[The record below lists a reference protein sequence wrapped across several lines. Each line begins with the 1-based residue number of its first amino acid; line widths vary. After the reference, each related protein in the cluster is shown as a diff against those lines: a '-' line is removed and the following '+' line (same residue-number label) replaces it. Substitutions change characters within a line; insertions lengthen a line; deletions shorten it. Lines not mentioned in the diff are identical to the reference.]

1 MQSISPLFRSPLHE
15 IYPKSPW
22 DQTERNGRSALSKR
36 PFCVIET
43 AVLPRGLAPWLREL
57 TRFKHSPFCSRGTF
71 AVILHAGTLST
82 ASYLSSNI
90 TYHTMDN
97 KLEQLTQKLL
107 SEGVERGQAEA
118 DKIIAAAKE
127 QADKIVAEA
136 KEQAQDTA
144 AQAAKDA
151 AALKQ
156 NTISELK
163 MAAAQAVG
171 ALQTE
176 IADLVSLQAVSAA
189 VENATAEKG
198 FLQKFIVKLAE
209 NWGTSEPLLIQTGDA
224 EALKAVFAKQ
234 AKKLLDKGITI
245 EQVNGKKNT
254 FTIGP
259 ADGAYK
265 ISFGEDEFVQYFQQF
280 LRPQLIEMLF

>member
-1 MQSISPLFRSPLHE
+1 
-15 IYPKSPW
+15 
-22 DQTERNGRSALSKR
+22 
-36 PFCVIET
+36 
-43 AVLPRGLAPWLREL
+43 
-57 TRFKHSPFCSRGTF
+57 
-71 AVILHAGTLST
+71 
-82 ASYLSSNI
+82 
-90 TYHTMDN
+90 MDN

-127 QADKIVAEA
+127 QAAQIVAA
-136 KEQAQDTA
+136 AQQQAQDAA
-144 AQAAKDA
+144 AQAAKDN

-171 ALQTE
+171 ALKTE
-176 IADLVSLQAVSAA
+176 IANLVSQQAVSAA

-209 NWGTSEPLLIQTGDA
+209 NWGADEPLLIQADDA
-224 EALKAVFAKQ
+224 DALKAVFAKQ

-245 EQVNGKKNT
+245 EQVSGRRNT

-265 ISFGEDEFVQYFQQF
+265 VSFGEEEFVQYFQDF
-280 LRPQLIEMLF
+280 LRPQLIDMLF